1 MTRKM
6 ISVDEEDYKE
16 LVRARGKLEQETG
29 EPISLGDVVAVAAL
43 GILAGIGIAKIVDEL
58 SKRR

>member
-1 MTRKM
+1 MNRKM
-6 ISVDEEDYKE
+6 ISLDEEDYKD

-29 EPISLGDVVAVAAL
+29 QTISLGDVVAVAAL
-43 GILAGIGIAKIVDEL
+43 GILAGIGIAKILEDL